1 MGRQSTH
8 SNGENSSESYT
19 FDLYPDHAPTITS
32 TIMEPNSVDNLSKS
46 SCPSDGI
53 YHVSECMIQPE
64 NKKETMSKRKMTL
77 VLLSFI
83 MILLTVSG
91 MMVYKFIKTRNELQK
106 SITIR
111 NDLKSKLE
119 IMEDINEAMRLEN
132 NDLLN
137 KYEKL
142 EKYYKILQQNKQDLE
157 NALSNSERRE
167 NEFEKCHSE
176 LKKSHD
182 NLVMDYILLQEKNGN
197 VENDLKVSKENEE
210 RFEDEVAKLM
220 MGNTILSKTNKVL
233 EGTVL
238 KVEKELAEIQIAM
251 KTEQALNAKLTDE
264 LQNTVSTFEEKL
276 KEKQN
281 TLEFQQDLIAR
292 LSSKKEELQ
301 IEKESMK
308 RKLKALENQL
318 CLKEKLVSD
327 KDRLQHELEMRN
339 FSEEALRLEYL
350 KLEDKLQASTI
361 SRKKLEDD
369 LQAILLERDKKIF
382 QQQREIERL
391 GTQIRPSNRN
401 ALCNPLQQL
410 RRR

>member
-32 TIMEPNSVDNLSKS
+32 TIMGPHSIDNLSKS

-53 YHVSECMIQPE
+53 YHFSECMIQPE
-64 NKKETMSKRKMTL
+64 NKKETTSKRKMKL

-91 MMVYKFIKTRNELQK
+91 MMVYKFVKTRNELQK
-106 SITIR
+106 SMAIR

-119 IMEDINEAMRLEN
+119 SMKNINEAMRLEN
-132 NDLLN
+132 SDLLN

-142 EKYYKILQQNKQDLE
+142 EKYYKTLQQNKQDLE
-157 NALSNSERRE
+157 NALSNSERRG

-176 LKKSHD
+176 LKKSH
-182 NLVMDYILLQEKNGN
+182 NSLEMDYILLQEKNGN

-210 RFEDEVAKLM
+210 RFEDEFAKLM
-220 MGNTILSKTNKVL
+220 IGNTILSKTNEVL
-233 EGTVL
+233 ERTVL
-238 KVEKELAEIQIAM
+238 KVEKELAAIQIAM
-251 KTEQALNAKLTDE
+251 KTEKALNAQLTDE
-264 LQNTVSTFEEKL
+264 LQNTVSSFEEKL

-281 TLEFQQDLIAR
+281 TLEYLIAQF
-292 LSSKKEELQ
+292 SKKKEELQ

-308 RKLKALENQL
+308 RKLEELENQL

-327 KDRLQHELEMRN
+327 KNRLQQTIILE
-339 FSEEALRLEYL
+339 
-350 KLEDKLQASTI
+350 K
-361 SRKKLEDD
+361 
-369 LQAILLERDKKIF
+369 DKKILH
-382 QQQREIERL
+382 QQSEIERL
-391 GTQIRPSNRN
+391 GTPSNRS
-401 ALCNPLQQL
+401 ALCNPLKQL